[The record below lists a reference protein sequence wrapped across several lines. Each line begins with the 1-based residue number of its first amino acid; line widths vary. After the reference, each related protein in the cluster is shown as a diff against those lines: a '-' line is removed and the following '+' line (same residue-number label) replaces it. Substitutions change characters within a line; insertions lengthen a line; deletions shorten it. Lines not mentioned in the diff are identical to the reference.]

1 MTWFFVS
8 VAVFMAGHI
17 VPGLLRGA
25 ITARIGH
32 TAYIITFSVTSL
44 FLLGWVIY
52 EVRHADFIALWPYE
66 IWQNHV
72 TLTFMLPACI
82 LWAAAI
88 IQPCPLSIGRKKG
101 FDPARPGIN
110 RLTRHPLLLGMML
123 WGLGHIVPNGDL
135 VAFMFFGGAT
145 VFAVAGFWRMEKIRA
160 RHMDVAEYK
169 AILDGTRRFDVAGLA
184 KGALGWRDI
193 GLGILLYVV
202 LLWAHPY
209 VIGVD
214 PSAVIGS

>member
-8 VAVFMAGHI
+8 VVVFMAGHI

-32 TAYIITFSVTSL
+32 TAYIVTFSIMSL

-52 EVRHADFIALWPYE
+52 EVQHADFIALWPYE

-72 TLTFMLPACI
+72 TLTLMLPACI

-101 FDPARPGIN
+101 FDPAHPGIN
-110 RLTRHPLLLGMML
+110 RFTRHPLLLGMML
-123 WGLGHIVPNGDL
+123 WGLGHILPNGDL

-145 VFAVAGFWRMEKIRA
+145 VFAIAGFWRMEKIRA
-160 RHMDVAEYK
+160 RHMEDAEYK
-169 AILDGTRRFDVAGLA
+169 AILDGTRRFDLMGIA
-184 KGALGWRDI
+184 KEAFGWRDI
-193 GLGILLYVV
+193 VLGIGLYIVI
-202 LLWAHPY
+202 LWAHPH

-214 PSAVIGS
+214 PLAAIGG

>member
-8 VAVFMAGHI
+8 VVAFMLGHI

-32 TAYIITFSVTSL
+32 VAYVVTFSITSL
-44 FLLGWVIY
+44 FIT
-52 EVRHADFIALWPYE
+52 LWPYE

-72 TLTFMLPACI
+72 TLTLMLPACI

-101 FDPARPGIN
+101 FDLTHPGIN

-145 VFAVAGFWRMEKIRA
+145 VFAIAGFWRMEKIRA
-160 RHMDVAEYK
+160 RHMDDAEYK
-169 AILDGTRRFDVAGLA
+169 AILDGTRRFDLTGIA
-184 KGALGWRDI
+184 KGAFGWRDI
-193 GLGILLYVV
+193 VLGIGLYIVI
-202 LLWAHPY
+202 LWAHPH

-214 PSAVIGS
+214 PLAAIGG

>member
-145 VFAVAGFWRMEKIRA
+145 VFAATWTWPNTRQSLTG
-160 RHMDVAEYK
+160 
-169 AILDGTRRFDVAGLA
+169 LDGLMSRGLPKARLAGAISGWEFCFMSCSFGRIPMSSGLIHRR
-184 KGALGWRDI
+184 
-193 GLGILLYVV
+193 
-202 LLWAHPY
+202 
-209 VIGVD
+209 
-214 PSAVIGS
+214 